1 MSLEPLMAIQSVVIR
16 DFPGMTLE
24 DALKIGTHRL
34 TQQGYEDVEP
44 MATQPHEPEG
54 GSWRLA
60 FRVADHP
67 PTKDIDL

>member
-1 MSLEPLMAIQSVVIR
+1 MATQSVVVR

-34 TQQGYEDVEP
+34 KQQGYEGIEP
-44 MATQPHEPEG
+44 MPTQPKEAEG

-60 FRVADHP
+60 FRVAGPP
-67 PTKDIDL
+67 PTRDIPEL

>member
-1 MSLEPLMAIQSVVIR
+1 MGMRSVVVR

-34 TQQGYEDVEP
+34 TQEGCEDIEP
-44 MATQPHEPEG
+44 MPTQPKEAED

-60 FRVADHP
+60 FRVADLP
-67 PTKDIDL
+67 PR